1 VGFVDTL
8 DRAQRERSF
17 FGFPVATFFKFIDD
31 QGPYLAA
38 IISFYALLA
47 IFPLLLLATTIFG
60 IVLAGN
66 PDLQE
71 RVLDSAL
78 GTFPIIGDALGRP
91 EGLQGSTL
99 ATVFGVMLAVYG
111 SLGLGQALQN
121 ALNVAWSVPRNKRP
135 NPIKLRLKSLGLVVL
150 SGFSVLAI
158 TIVSTIGSETEVF
171 GPRVDGV
178 LTWVIRLV
186 TVLLIGLLLTA
197 VFRLAAAR
205 RHHLGR
211 AAPGAFTVAVLW
223 QALQYLGTWYTTRV
237 LAETEKMTFAFGLLV
252 GLIGIIYIASFI
264 GVIGIE
270 VNVVLARRLWP
281 RSLRTLFVDRGEL
294 TDADR
299 RAYASYVRAQ
309 QHKQTENVE
318 VSFTDPSTGELHV
331 VDDPGPTGRL
341 GRQSVRGRPVAPPPP
356 AGGDDERAD
365 ERADD
370 AARPQPDAV
379 AREQADEQ
387 PADERADQ
395 AGRER

>member
-8 DRAQRERSF
+8 DRTQRKRSVL
-17 FGFPVATFFKFIDD
+17 GFPVATFFKFIDD

-47 IFPLLLLATTIFG
+47 IFPILLLATSIFG
-60 IVLAGN
+60 FVLQGN
-66 PDLQE
+66 PGLQE

-78 GTFPIIGDALGRP
+78 ATFPIIGDELGQPDR
-91 EGLQGSTL
+91 LQGSTVSTVVGIIF
-99 ATVFGVMLAVYG
+99 ATYG

-135 NPIKLRLKSLGLVVL
+135 NPIALRLRSLVLVVT
-150 SGFSVLAI
+150 SGAFVLVI
-158 TIVSTIGSETEVF
+158 TVVSTLGSETEVF
-171 GPRVDGV
+171 GPRVDATLGW
-178 LTWVIRLV
+178 LIRLL
-186 TVLLIGLLLTA
+186 TVLLIGTLLTV

-211 AAPGAFTVAVLW
+211 AAPGAFTVAALW
-223 QALQYLGTWYTTRV
+223 QLLQYGGTIYATRV
-237 LAETEKMTFAFGLLV
+237 LVETSGMNGAFGLVL
-252 GLIGIIYIASFI
+252 GLIGIIYVAAFM
-264 GVIGIE
+264 GVLGIE

-318 VSFTDPSTGELHV
+318 VSFQDPETGEFTV
-331 VDDPGPTGRL
+331 VEEPGPKGKMR
-341 GRQSVRGRPVAPPPP
+341 R
-356 AGGDDERAD
+356 
-365 ERADD
+365 
-370 AARPQPDAV
+370 
-379 AREQADEQ
+379 
-387 PADERADQ
+387 
-395 AGRER
+395 

>member
-1 VGFVDTL
+1 MGYVDRL
-8 DRAQRERSF
+8 DRVQRKRSAV
-17 FGFPVATFFKFIDD
+17 GFPVATFFKFIDD

-60 IVLAGN
+60 FILQGN
-66 PDLQE
+66 PGLQE
-71 RVLDSAL
+71 RALDSAL

-91 EGLQGSTL
+91 EGLRGSTISTVAGGL
-99 ATVFGVMLAVYG
+99 AAVYG

-121 ALNVAWSVPRNKRP
+121 ALNVAWTVPRNKRP
-135 NPIKLRLKSLGLVVL
+135 NPITLRLKSLALV
-150 SGFSVLAI
+150 SITGASVLAI
-158 TIVSTIGSETEVF
+158 TTVSTIGSETEVF
-171 GPRVDGV
+171 GPRVDG
-178 LTWVIRLV
+178 LLRWGIRLL
-186 TVLLIGLLLTA
+186 TVLLIGLLLTG

-223 QALQYLGTWYTTRV
+223 QVLQYAGTTYTTRV
-237 LAETEKMTFAFGLLV
+237 LAETQNMTFAFGLVL
-252 GLIGIIYIASFI
+252 GMIGIIYVAALV

-309 QHKQTENVE
+309 QHKEVE
-318 VSFTDPSTGELHV
+318 TVDVTFTDPTTGELFV
-331 VDDPGPTGRL
+331 VDDPGPH
-341 GRQSVRGRPVAPPPP
+341 GRP
-356 AGGDDERAD
+356 
-365 ERADD
+365 
-370 AARPQPDAV
+370 
-379 AREQADEQ
+379 
-387 PADERADQ
+387 
-395 AGRER
+395 GR

>member
-47 IFPLLLLATTIFG
+47 IFPLLLLAATIFG

-66 PDLQE
+66 PALQE

-99 ATVFGVMLAVYG
+99 ATVFGILLAIYG

-121 ALNVAWSVPRNKRP
+121 ALNVAWSVPRNQRP
-135 NPIKLRLKSLGLVVL
+135 NPVKLRLKSLGLVVL
-150 SGFSVLAI
+150 AGVSVLAI

-171 GPRVDGV
+171 GPRVDGIV
-178 LTWVIRLV
+178 TWVIRLV
-186 TVLLIGLLLTA
+186 TVLLIGLLLT
-197 VFRLAAAR
+197 VIFRLAAAR
-205 RHHLGR
+205 RHHFGR

-223 QALQYLGTWYTTRV
+223 QGLQYVGTWYTTRV
-237 LAETEKMTFAFGLLV
+237 LAETQQMTFAFGLV
-252 GLIGIIYIASFI
+252 IGLIGIIYIASFI

-299 RAYASYVRAQ
+299 RAYAGYVRAQ
-309 QHKQTENVE
+309 QHKQAENVE

-331 VDDPGPTGRL
+331 VDEPGPNSKL
-341 GRQSVRGRPVAPPPP
+341 RGS
-356 AGGDDERAD
+356 
-365 ERADD
+365 
-370 AARPQPDAV
+370 
-379 AREQADEQ
+379 
-387 PADERADQ
+387 
-395 AGRER
+395 